1 VVHVTSTRLAVRFAR
16 RSTCLSLSFSFST
29 FLASPAMTRLWFRP
43 PAVQLYISSFLGLL
57 DLKTGALIISLFALF
72 NKTAGVFGLLAVFQG
87 GSVAQISLYLYSCA
101 SILLFLWALRG
112 IADEDAAR
120 TMRYAHAFLAD
131 HMLSSAWTLLFG
143 IGWFVYTPH
152 DGSRPQLAPHQ
163 AGLMALIEG
172 IEKSYEVPGSIKHH
186 VPLEGDARRKAAQQV
201 WSEERGFSAAV
212 LAGGFMLKV
221 SFSRGQT
228 TRGGPEERDPRKRGS
243 EKREAGGA
251 C

>member
-1 VVHVTSTRLAVRFAR
+1 
-16 RSTCLSLSFSFST
+16 
-29 FLASPAMTRLWFRP
+29 MTRLWFRP

-152 DGSRPQLAPHQ
+152 DGGRPQLAPHQ

-186 VPLEGDARRKAAQQV
+186 VPLEGEARRKAAQQV
-201 WSEERGFSAAV
+201 WSDERGFSAAV

-221 SFSRGQT
+221 SSTRQT
-228 TRGGPEERDPRKRGS
+228 TRGGPKERDRGS
-243 EKREAGGA
+243 EAARKREAGGA
-251 C
+251 ARRPCPCGSHARRRPRAVS